1 MNKKGWLIPILIVAV
16 NALAIIVRWSTLP
29 ELLPAH
35 FDLEGNA
42 SGSTPRS
49 VLPFYPLI
57 SAAVCL
63 AAYVISRITHKLQTG
78 MIILTSGIC
87 LVVLLSTMVTL
98 TSGQMPVFM
107 LAEPVVL
114 LVAVTAFVICI
125 VKAQKPSFKTK
136 NNVQD

>member
-49 VLPFYPLI
+49 VLPLYPLV

-63 AAYVISRITHKLQTG
+63 AAYVISRITPKLHTG

-87 LVVLLSTMVTL
+87 LAVLLSTMVTL
-98 TSGQMPVFM
+98 TYGQMPVFM

-114 LVAVTAFVICI
+114 LIAGAAFVIRI
-125 VKAQKPSFKTK
+125 FKGR
-136 NNVQD
+136 

>member
-1 MNKKGWLIPILIVAV
+1 MTPIRQHLRNSRVLFYSILLL
-16 NALAIIVRWSTLP
+16 ALYAIRI
-29 ELLPAH
+29 
-35 FDLEGNA
+35 
-42 SGSTPRS
+42 
-49 VLPFYPLI
+49 PFYPLI

>member
-49 VLPFYPLI
+49 VLPFYPLA

-63 AAYVISRITHKLQTG
+63 AAYVISRITPKLQTG

-98 TSGQMPVFM
+98 TSGQMPIFM